1 MKKTVRKVFFLWD
14 YEKEERWL
22 NEMSQKGWQLT
33 WASFRKYRIE
43 KGEPGQYEYKLELL
57 EKKTAATESK
67 SYLEFLKE
75 AGIELVGECRNWIY
89 LRSKTADKAFVSS
102 KPCLDE
108 LSHLMKVQQFQNS
121 LRNMLMLMVVFSFVL
136 ILALEEF
143 TGIPV
148 ADFFRGFGTG
158 LGLASSV
165 IALCFVFLMKKQNRK
180 MKEAIKELYTC
191 E

>member
-1 MKKTVRKVFFLWD
+1 MKKTVRKVFFVWE

-22 NEMSQKGWQLT
+22 NEMSKQGWQLT
-33 WASFRKYRIE
+33 RASICKYVFE

-57 EKKTAATESK
+57 EKKTASVESK
-67 SYLEFLKE
+67 SYLEFLKD
-75 AGIELVGECRNWIY
+75 AGIELVGECSNWIY

-102 KPCLDE
+102 KPRLDE
-108 LSHLMKVQQFQNS
+108 LSHLMKIQQFQNS
-121 LRNMLMLMVVFSFVL
+121 IRNMLMLMVVFSFVL

-143 TGIPV
+143 SGIPV

-158 LGLASSV
+158 FGLASSV
-165 IALCFVFLMKKQNRK
+165 LALCFVLLMKKQNRK
-180 MKEAIKELYTC
+180 MKAAIKELYTC